1 VSIRIPVVN
10 LDAWVNRA
18 RGHGIDVRVAAGLV
32 RVAPYGRMRH
42 AWVQSPNGGIVE
54 AFEVVG

>member
-1 VSIRIPVVN
+1 
-10 LDAWVNRA
+10 
-18 RGHGIDVRVAAGLV
+18 VRVAAGLV
-32 RVAPYGRMRH
+32 RLAPYGRVRH